1 MFKFIGALVVYGFAA
16 YGVTRFLEERGEAG
30 HGARASDTDKSVS
43 RLKTF
48 EVVK

>member
-16 YGVTRFLEERGEAG
+16 FGVACYLKERSEDD
-30 HGARASDTDKSVS
+30 GALSFDKASS

>member
-16 YGVTRFLEERGEAG
+16 YGITRYLEERGEEG
-30 HGARASDTDKSVS
+30 SGALSFDKASS

>member
-1 MFKFIGALVVYGFAA
+1 MFKFIGALVIYGFAA
-16 YGVTRFLEERGEAG
+16 YGVTRYLE
-30 HGARASDTDKSVS
+30 ARSEEGGGTLSFDKDKAIS